1 MKKIL
6 AVILSV
12 CVLFALATVVSAA
25 GDATVETDIVTTIRV
40 CPGAYIND
48 KTVGEPQVSGPVFSE
63 GWEIKL
69 PGSTD
74 FIPYEGQALT
84 EADDGAVI
92 RYYVSTYD
100 GDYDYSNECA
110 LIVKHN
116 PTGNYLYSG
125 TDHWRVCADCGGK
138 SGEELHSFFETSTGG
153 STSGETACSVCG
165 AHRTSQWTGL
175 AAFFEWVFALIA
187 SLLG

>member
-1 MKKIL
+1 MKKLL

-12 CVLFALATVVSAA
+12 CVLFAMSTVVSAA
-25 GDATVETDIVTTIRV
+25 GDATIETDIVTTKRV
-40 CPGAYIND
+40 CPGAYVND
-48 KTVGEPQVSGPVFSE
+48 KTIGAPEVAGPVFSE

-69 PGSTD
+69 PGSAD
-74 FIPYEGQALT
+74 FVPYEGQALD

-92 RYYVSTYD
+92 RYYVATYD
-100 GDYDYSNECA
+100 GDYDYSNECV

-116 PTGNYLYSG
+116 PTGSYLYSG

-138 SGEELHSFFETSTGG
+138 SGEDLHSFFESSSGG
-153 STSGETACSVCG
+153 SSGGETACSVCG